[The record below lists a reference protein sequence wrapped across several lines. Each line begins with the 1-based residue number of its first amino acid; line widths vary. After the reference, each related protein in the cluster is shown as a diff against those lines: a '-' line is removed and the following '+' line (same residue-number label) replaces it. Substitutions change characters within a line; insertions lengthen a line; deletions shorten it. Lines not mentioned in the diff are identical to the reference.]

1 MASRREA
8 TSKPAS
14 RRSVRIELTLHGEK
28 YVLEQNVDLII
39 EATLS
44 HRRGEDVVW
53 DFNGARVILNEEDVE
68 RLLTASLTVM
78 DDERKWRVVEAVL
91 EDLERSGFLLRKGR

>member
-8 TSKPAS
+8 NGKTASK
-14 RRSVRIELTLHGEK
+14 RMVRIELTLLGTKH
-28 YVLEQNVDLII
+28 VLEQNVDLII
-39 EATLS
+39 DATLS

-68 RLLTASLTVM
+68 GLLSASLTVM
-78 DDERKWRVVEAVL
+78 PDERKWRVVEAVL
-91 EDLERSGFLLRKGR
+91 EDLERSGFLLRKRR

>member
-1 MASRREA
+1 M
-8 TSKPAS
+8 KPAS
-14 RRSVRIELTLHGEK
+14 KRSVRIELTLLGAKH
-28 YVLEQNVDLII
+28 VLEQNVDLII

-68 RLLTASLTVM
+68 RLLGASLAVM
-78 DDERKWRVVEAVL
+78 DNERKWRVVETVL
-91 EDLERSGFLLRKGR
+91 EDLERSGFLLRKQR